1 MKRSHWK
8 FKKKPDIHNMFGFV
22 YVITNLQ
29 TTKKYIGCK
38 QYWHY
43 SKRKKTKESNWK
55 SYTGSSALLNED
67 IKKLGKRNFT
77 FNIIAEFKNKRSL
90 KYYELYYQMKYNV
103 LSSTIEGSDEPAFYN
118 KYVGGKFYRPVQQYD
133 EE

>member
-67 IKKLGKRNFT
+67 IKKLGKINFT
-77 FNIIAEFKNKRSL
+77 FNIIAEFKNTSHSFRCNSGHQPGERTGEDVVEKMS
-90 KYYELYYQMKYNV
+90 
-103 LSSTIEGSDEPAFYN
+103 
-118 KYVGGKFYRPVQQYD
+118 
-133 EE
+133 